1 VERAELAREQRR
13 LQAEEAQA
21 ALSPPALNL
30 NAIVPRLIEQWR
42 AGHEG
47 DLTERETLA
56 RVIDLAEGRGVALC
70 YLSEVELRRFR
81 TWVLAPRA
89 IAN

>member
-1 VERAELAREQRR
+1 
-13 LQAEEAQA
+13 
-21 ALSPPALNL
+21 L

-56 RVIDLAEGRGVALC
+56 RVIDLAEGRGVARC
-70 YLSEVELRRFR
+70 YLSEVEFRRFR
-81 TWVLAPRA
+81 QWVLAPKA